1 VSDSGRNDSGP
12 TGSGPTG
19 SGPTG
24 SGPTGSGPTGSLVLV
39 ATPIGNL
46 GDLSPR
52 AIEELRIAD
61 VIAAEDTRRTRTLL
75 THAGIPAAGRLRAVH
90 AHNEH
95 TEAARIVALIR
106 EGARVAYVSD
116 AGTPGVSDPGERLVR
131 ACVAEGLAV
140 AVVPGPSAVLAA
152 LVVSGLPTTP
162 FVFEGFLA
170 RKGGARAER
179 IAAMRTASATSVL
192 FESPLRVAATLVELR
207 DALGGER
214 RAVVAR
220 ELTKLHEEVMR
231 GTLAELADTVS
242 RRAPRGECVIV
253 VGPAVADATPVADSD
268 IRVALQRALDSGAS
282 RRDAA
287 AGVAVELGV
296 AKRRAYELAVA
307 IPSPAPFE
315 RPVGEG
321 S

>member
-1 VSDSGRNDSGP
+1 VS
-12 TGSGPTG
+12 
-19 SGPTG
+19 
-24 SGPTGSGPTGSLVLV
+24 GSLVLV

-52 AIEELRIAD
+52 AVAELRAAD

-95 TEAARIVALIR
+95 VEGERIVALVR
-106 EGARVAYVSD
+106 DGSRVVYVSD

-131 ACVAEGLAV
+131 ACVEAGLTV
-140 AVVPGPSAVLAA
+140 EVVPGPSAVLAA

-170 RKGGARAER
+170 RKGGARTDR
-179 IAAMRTASATSVL
+179 IVAMRSTPATTVL
-192 FESPLRVAATLVELR
+192 FEAPLRVAATLAELR
-207 DALGGER
+207 DALGAGR

-220 ELTKLHEEVMR
+220 ELTKLHEEVRR
-231 GTLAELADTVS
+231 GTLAELADAVAANPT
-242 RRAPRGECVIV
+242 RGEYVIV
-253 VGPAVADATPVADSD
+253 IGPAVRDDTEISVADGEISS
-268 IRVALQRALDSGAS
+268 ALERALAAGAS

-287 AGVAVELGV
+287 AGVAAQLGV
-296 AKRRAYELAVA
+296 ARRRVYELAVA
-307 IPSPAPFE
+307 MPTPFDAP
-315 RPVGEG
+315 
-321 S
+321 

>member
-1 VSDSGRNDSGP
+1 VSDAIPAGA
-12 TGSGPTG
+12 
-19 SGPTG
+19 
-24 SGPTGSGPTGSLVLV
+24 LVLV

-52 AIEELRIAD
+52 AVEELRRAD

-95 TEAARIVALIR
+95 TEAARLVGLIR
-106 EGARVAYVSD
+106 EGARVVYVSD

-131 ACVAEGLAV
+131 ACVQEDLAV
-140 AVVPGPSAVLAA
+140 EVVPGPSAVLAA

-170 RKGGARAER
+170 RKGAARAGR
-179 IAAMRTASATSVL
+179 IVAMRTASFTTVL
-192 FESPLRVAATLVELR
+192 FESPLRIAATIVELR

-220 ELTKLHEEVMR
+220 ELTKLHEEVLR
-231 GTLAELADTVS
+231 GTLAELADALTK
-242 RRAPRGECVIV
+242 RAARGECVIV
-253 VGPAVADATPVADSD
+253 VGPAVPDTTPITDAE
-268 IRVALQRALDSGAS
+268 IRTALRHWLDSGAS
-282 RRDAA
+282 KRDAA
-287 AGVAVELGV
+287 TGVAAELGI

-307 IPSPAPFE
+307 MPSSAPFE
-315 RPVGEG
+315 RPFGEG
-321 S
+321 P